1 MNANLFPEQEK
12 KPIHFPTD
20 YSAILERVDN
30 IHPTQYGKT
39 RNFINGAVT
48 YLSPY
53 ISRGVISVKQV
64 QESVLSKTQDAATIE
79 KFLQELAWR
88 EYFQRVWQAKGNELF
103 LDIKQPQPDVIH
115 HHMIES
121 IQEANT
127 GISSIDKSIKEFYET
142 GYLHNHVRMYVA
154 SVACNMS
161 KAHWS
166 APAQWMYYHLLDGDL
181 ASNTCSWQW
190 VAGAFSSKKYYCN
203 QENINRYTHS
213 HQQNTFLDT
222 PTENLPQAPIPSV
235 LKSTL
240 DLNLKT
246 QLPSVDKPTIDI
258 AKPTLI
264 YNSYNLDPLWRK
276 DEDVN
281 RILLLEPSHFQQF
294 PVSEKMIAFILALS
308 QNIPTCQ
315 VMVGEVFELKE
326 LYNLSPLAETGLISK
341 EHPAFN
347 HYPGLKDERDWI
359 YPHVTGYFPSFFSFW
374 KKCLKSGITRS

>member
-1 MNANLFPEQEK
+1 MDALLFPDHDK
-12 KPIHFPTD
+12 KPTHFPTD
-20 YSAILERVDN
+20 YDSILERIGN
-30 IHPTQYGKT
+30 IDPIQYGKT

-53 ISRGVISVKQV
+53 ISRGVISVRQV
-64 QESVLSKTQDAATIE
+64 QESVLAKNHHPVLIE

-88 EYFQRVWQAKGNELF
+88 EYFQRAWQAKGSELF
-103 LDIKQPQPDVIH
+103 CDLKQSQPDVIH
-115 HHMIES
+115 HKMIES
-121 IQEANT
+121 IQNANT
-127 GISSIDKSIKEFYET
+127 GIVSIDGLIKEFYET
-142 GYLHNHVRMYVA
+142 GYMHNHVRMYVA
-154 SVACNMS
+154 SIACNMG

-166 APAQWMYYHLLDGDL
+166 TPAQWMYYHLLDGDL

-213 HQQNTFLDT
+213 HQQKTFLDT
-222 PTENLPQAPIPSV
+222 PTENLPQAPIPNA

-258 AKPTLI
+258 TKPTLI

-281 RILLLEPSHFQQF
+281 RILLLEPSHFKQF
-294 PVSEKMIAFILALS
+294 PVSDRVIAFILDLAK
-308 QNIPTCQ
+308 NIPNYHL
-315 VMVGEVFELKE
+315 MVGEVSELKE
-326 LYNLSPLAETGLISK
+326 LYTKSSLSLTGLISK
-341 EHPAFN
+341 EHPTFK

-359 YPHVTGYFPSFFSFW
+359 YPHVTGYFSSFFSFW